1 MRIDTILCPIDFSA
15 SSKEALAVAVDF
27 SKRMGARLVVA
38 HVYQPPTYVL
48 PDGSVLLASPDALN
62 DLIQHVESALDQ
74 WRKDAEALGATGVV
88 TRAVQG
94 IAWQEIV
101 RLGEEAPGTMIVIG
115 THGRT
120 GLKRLLLG
128 SVAEHVVRTSP
139 APVLTVRS
147 SDYLMGELKR
157 GNI

>member
-1 MRIDTILCPIDFSA
+1 MRIDRILCPVDFST

-27 SKRMGARLVVA
+27 SRRLDATLTVL

-48 PDGSVLLASPDALN
+48 PDGSVLLASP
-62 DLIQHVESALDQ
+62 
-74 WRKDAEALGATGVV
+74 EALGDLMKHVDDALAQWKKDATDQGATKVEAE
-88 TRAVQG
+88 AVQG

-101 RLGEEAPGTMIVIG
+101 RVAEEKPGTMVVIG

-128 SVAEHVVRTSP
+128 SVAEHVVRTCP
-139 APVLTVRS
+139 APVLTIRS
-147 SDYLMGELKR
+147 SEHK
-157 GNI
+157 